1 MISIIGL
8 PTDINSSFIS
18 GASKAPRVIKN
29 QFNSDATNKFSENG
43 SNIENMDNWLDLGN
57 LNIENQDKVFELISD
72 TIQKE
77 LMDDKYCIS
86 IGGDHSI
93 TYPILSAYNKF
104 FPKINIVH
112 FDAHPDLY
120 ENFEDNPFSHA
131 SPFARIMENNLAK
144 SLTQIGIRTMNDH
157 QQKQAA
163 LYGVNIIPMN
173 QFSTDIKLKFSDPVY
188 LSIDLD
194 GLDPAFAPGVSHPEP
209 GGLSTRELIK
219 TISNIDADI
228 VGADIVECNP
238 DRDIN
243 NITAITAAKLLKEL
257 MGRMVK

>member
-1 MISIIGL
+1 MISIIGV

-18 GASKAPRVIKN
+18 GASKAPSIIKN
-29 QFNSDATNKFSENG
+29 QFNSNATNKFSENG
-43 SNIENMDNWLDLGN
+43 CDLETMDKWIELGN

-77 LMDDKYCIS
+77 LMDNKYCIS

-131 SPFARIMENNLAK
+131 SPFARIMENKLAK

-157 QQKQAA
+157 QQKQVT
-163 LYGVNIIPMN
+163 LYGVNVIHMN
-173 QFSTDIKLKFSDPVY
+173 QFSTDIQLRFSEPVY
-188 LSIDLD
+188 ISIDLD

-228 VGADIVECNP
+228 VGADIVEYNP
-238 DRDIN
+238 DRDVN

-257 MGRMVK
+257 MGKMIK

>member
-1 MISIIGL
+1 MISIIGV

-18 GASKAPRVIKN
+18 GASKAPSIIKN
-29 QFNSDATNKFSENG
+29 QFNSNATNKFSENG
-43 SNIENMDNWLDLGN
+43 CDLETMDKWIELGN

-144 SLTQIGIRTMNDH
+144 SFFNL
-157 QQKQAA
+157 
-163 LYGVNIIPMN
+163 
-173 QFSTDIKLKFSDPVY
+173 DISA
-188 LSIDLD
+188 S
-194 GLDPAFAPGVSHPEP
+194 
-209 GGLSTRELIK
+209 
-219 TISNIDADI
+219 
-228 VGADIVECNP
+228 
-238 DRDIN
+238 
-243 NITAITAAKLLKEL
+243 
-257 MGRMVK
+257 